1 MAASDWI
8 VLATVIS
15 ACATVAIAVLT
26 VFLVSENR
34 KLRNVGKEPR
44 VIAYLI
50 PHPDGNGAVNMAFA
64 NVGMGL
70 ATDVS
75 FSFDCDAEDF
85 NSHHVLMTAHDS
97 AAPIDALPA
106 GERIVVLFGI
116 GFELFGNVGQKQ
128 IGPLKPF
135 NVKIDFSN
143 IDGAQGSTSSS
154 IDIRQFEGLPGMTN
168 KPALLKIHDT
178 LKSMDKR
185 FEVLAKASNKFVKF
199 VDVSSLENQAREARR
214 SDPPKRAS
222 RKASE

>member
-1 MAASDWI
+1 MAASDWV

-26 VFLVSENR
+26 IFLVFENR
-34 KLRNVGKEPR
+34 KLRNAGKEPR

-50 PHPDGNGAVNMAFA
+50 PHPDGNGAVNMVFA

-75 FSFDCDAEDF
+75 FSFECDSKDF
-85 NSHHVLMTAHDS
+85 DAHHVLMTAQNS
-97 AAPIDALPA
+97 AAPINALPA
-106 GERIVVLFGI
+106 GEKIVALFGI
-116 GFELFGNVGQKQ
+116 GFELFGNVGQRQ
-128 IGPLKPF
+128 IGSLKPF
-135 NVKIDFSN
+135 KVKIEFRD

-154 IDIRQFEGLPGMTN
+154 IDIRQFEGLAGMTN
-168 KPALLKIHDT
+168 KPALLKIHDI

-199 VDVSSLENQAREARR
+199 VDATSLEEQVRQLRR
-214 SDPPKRAS
+214 TDAPERAP
-222 RKASE
+222 RKAPE